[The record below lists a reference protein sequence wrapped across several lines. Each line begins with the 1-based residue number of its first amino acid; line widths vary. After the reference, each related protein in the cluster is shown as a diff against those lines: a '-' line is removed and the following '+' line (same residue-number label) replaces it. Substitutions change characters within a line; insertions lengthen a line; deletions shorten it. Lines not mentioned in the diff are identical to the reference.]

1 MVTVRAVGYDSSAM
15 RSPVL
20 RPARA
25 RPADLSRVLCLV
37 PVRTLE
43 GAKARLGEAL
53 DAEER
58 RSLTERLLRRTVG
71 AAAAVPGI
79 ALVAVV
85 SPDPAALGVAAAT
98 GAAALRQATTG
109 LNEALEEG
117 WAWGR
122 AIAATA
128 LLVLPADLPRI
139 DPAAVAA
146 ILEAGRAAA
155 ATAPDRPLV
164 ALVPDRAGTGTNALL
179 VAPPGV
185 IPFRFGPDSRAA
197 HAAAAAGAGATYL
210 EVGGALALDL
220 DTPDD
225 LLVAGDPGDPYPTP
239 GVNASRAIG
248 G

>member
-1 MVTVRAVGYDSSAM
+1 MSPARVVGYDSRAM
-15 RSPVL
+15 PNPVP

-37 PVRTLE
+37 PVRALE
-43 GAKARLGEAL
+43 GAKTRLGEAL

-58 RSLTERLLRRTVG
+58 RSLTERLLRRTLG
-71 AAAAVPGI
+71 AAAAVHDI

-98 GAAALRQATTG
+98 GAAALRQETAG

-117 WAWGR
+117 CAWGR
-122 AIAATA
+122 TIAATA

-139 DPAAVAA
+139 DPAAVSA

-155 ATAPDRPLV
+155 AAAPDRPLV

-179 VAPPGV
+179 VTPAGA
-185 IPFRFGPDSRAA
+185 IPFLFGPDSRAA
-197 HAAAAAGAGATYL
+197 HEAAAAAAGATYL
-210 EVGGALALDL
+210 EVGGTLALDL

-225 LLVAGDPGDPYPTP
+225 LLVAGDPGHPH
-239 GVNASRAIG
+239 ALRA
-248 G
+248 